1 MEGDRRDAAG
11 QVILDGSPGPMSGG
25 MQVSVDTSE
34 SEQIDSFLKA
44 PERAR
49 PADTLL
55 RDMKFGL

>member
-1 MEGDRRDAAG
+1 M
-11 QVILDGSPGPMSGG
+11 PTSGG

-34 SEQIDSFLKA
+34 SKQIDSFLKA

-55 RDMKFGL
+55 TLRDMKFRL